1 MPPTYDIAVIG
12 GGVMGCATL
21 HYLAKLGVTNTVL
34 LERDGL
40 ADGSTGRSM
49 AILRM
54 HYSNAVT
61 TEMAWWSRAVIAEF
75 EEETGHPGGFVNT
88 GYLFLVKP
96 GHEEALRRNVE
107 LGQRHGVETE
117 MISPEEAQQRWPDM
131 RFDGVGAVAYEPLS
145 GYADSSGVTVGFARS
160 ARSHGAQVRLGAE
173 VTAITTQAGRA
184 TAVELNG
191 ETVTCGAVLIAAGPW
206 IPEFLDRLGAPLPI
220 SWVRHQVIRIH
231 RPLDL
236 VPSHRRMTIGDS
248 VNGQS
253 FRPDSGDTT
262 LVATREDPIEEA
274 GWEGRLQTDAGR
286 RCCCPIA
293 HPPCNAVPSDGG
305 GFNPR
310 GTADGAGLFTITP
323 DWHPVL
329 DRVPGYDNVYVAATN
344 PKIFRALRVQPLSG
358 PAIGRALAELIT
370 NISSV
375 NQPLS
380 TSQRRLRFSSTS
392 NTFDEG
398 DLLQSAYGRTVY
410 A

>member
-1 MPPTYDIAVIG
+1 MSQAFDVAVIG

-61 TEMAWWSRAVIAEF
+61 TEMAWWSRAVIADF

-107 LGQRHGVETE
+107 LGQRLGVETE

-236 VPSHRRMTIGDS
+236 VPSHMTIGDS

-262 LVATREDPIEEA
+262 LVATREDPIERDGYKQTPDADVVVESLTRLATRFPAMEEA
-274 GWEGRLQTDAGR
+274 GW
-286 RCCCPIA
+286 
-293 HPPCNAVPSDGG
+293 DGG
-305 GFNPR
+305 W
-310 GTADGAGLFTITP
+310 AGLFTITP

-329 DRVPGYDNVYVAATN
+329 DRVPGYDNVYVAAGFSGHGF
-344 PKIFRALRVQPLSG
+344 KLS

-370 NISSV
+370 NGE
-375 NQPLS
+375 S
-380 TSQRRLRFSSTS
+380 TSIDISTLRFSR
-392 NTFDEG
+392 FDEG

>member
-1 MPPTYDIAVIG
+1 MSQAFDVAVIG

-21 HYLAKLGVTNTVL
+21 HYLAKLGVTKTVL

-61 TEMAWWSRAVIAEF
+61 TEMAWWSRGVIAEF
-75 EEETGHPGGFVNT
+75 EEETGHPGGFMNT

-107 LGQRHGVETE
+107 LGQRLGVETE

-131 RFDGVGAVAYEPLS
+131 SFDGVGAVAYEPLS

-236 VPSHRRMTIGDS
+236 VPSHMTIGDS

-262 LVATREDPIEEA
+262 LVATREDPIERDGYKQTPDADVVVESLTRLATRFPAMEEA
-274 GWEGRLQTDAGR
+274 GW
-286 RCCCPIA
+286 
-293 HPPCNAVPSDGG
+293 DGG
-305 GFNPR
+305 W
-310 GTADGAGLFTITP
+310 AGLFTITP

-329 DRVPGYDNVYVAATN
+329 DRVPGYDNVYVAAGFSGHGF
-344 PKIFRALRVQPLSG
+344 KLS
-358 PAIGRALAELIT
+358 PAIGRALAELIA
-370 NISSV
+370 NGE
-375 NQPLS
+375 S
-380 TSQRRLRFSSTS
+380 TSIDISTLRFSR
-392 NTFDEG
+392 FDEG